1 MTKTVA
7 PMFINGREHT
17 PDRPA
22 RVLRSPG
29 NGTECGAVSLGTA
42 EDVDLAV
49 GAARAAARHLRTA
62 SVFERADLCR
72 RLADA
77 VAAHRTDLAR
87 RLSTEHGKPFRTEAH
102 GEIDAVIT
110 AFRDAADQVVSM
122 RVESIAVRDPAK
134 RVAITR
140 RPRGVY
146 SVITPWNFPLAV
158 ASIYY
163 LAPGLATGNALVWTP
178 APSVSGVASQ
188 LVAILAEAGLPA
200 GALNLVT
207 GEGPVVGNAAIR
219 HPGVDAVAFTGSTAT
234 GHRIAE
240 AAVGKPLQLELGGN
254 GPTIVLPDADL
265 DLAAEA
271 IAGGCFANAGQICT
285 STERVLAHRDIAT
298 PLAERI
304 AERAARIVLGDPFD
318 PATTMGPVHT
328 AELADRIRSQ
338 VGAAVA
344 GGGRLLAG
352 GTSLPDAPT
361 ANYVPATVVDAVPH
375 DAELHVA
382 ETFGPVAPVV
392 HFADDAELHALV
404 HRSDFGLSGAIFST
418 DIERAIPL
426 AESLPC
432 GIVNLNETSSYW
444 EPNIP
449 AGGVSGTGSGYGRT
463 GGPWSLEEMTEQQ
476 AIVITT
482 RSGD

>member
-1 MTKTVA
+1 MSQPVA
-7 PMFINGREHT
+7 PMFIDGKEHT
-17 PDRPA
+17 PDRPT

-29 NGTECGAVSLGTA
+29 DGTECGAIRLGTT

-49 GAARAAARHLRTA
+49 RAARAAAPGLRTTP
-62 SVFERADLCR
+62 VFERADLCR

-77 VAAHRTDLAR
+77 VAANRTDLAR
-87 RLSTEHGKPFRTEAH
+87 RLSTEHGKPFHTEAH
-102 GEIDAVIT
+102 GEIDAVVN

-122 RVESIAVRDPAK
+122 RTESIAVRDPAK
-134 RVAITR
+134 RVAVTR

-146 SVITPWNFPLAV
+146 AVVTPWNFPLAV

-178 APSVSGVASQ
+178 APSVAGVAAE
-188 LVAILAEAGLPA
+188 LTAILHDAGLPA

-265 DLAAEA
+265 DLAARA

-285 STERVLAHRDIAT
+285 STERILAHRDIAT

-304 AERAARIVLGDPFD
+304 AEHAAAVVLGDPFD

-328 AELADRIRSQ
+328 ADLAAKVRGQ
-338 VGAAVA
+338 VEAAVA
-344 GGGRLLAG
+344 GGGRLVAG
-352 GTSLPDAPT
+352 GTALPDAPT
-361 ANYVPATVVDAVPH
+361 PNYVPATVVDGVPH

-392 HFADDAELHALV
+392 HFADDAELRSLV
-404 HRSDFGLSGAIFST
+404 HRSDFGLSGAVFSA

-432 GIVNLNETSSYW
+432 GIVNLNEASSYW